1 MSPCTYYLGV
11 DPAKHKA
18 TFCLVDAHGKVVI
31 APLDAPADR
40 QGFDLVTSSLTAVLR
55 AEDHLMVGV
64 ESTAA
69 LDDNWLAYFHA
80 LGAHCPVSVLRL
92 DPAQVKAFS
101 GAKPVRA
108 KTDRADARRIAGF
121 VRQYADELP
130 RFEHNPRYDAMLIV
144 LSEREGIVAELTRLK
159 NRLRDRLVL
168 AFPELPALIGNPYAP
183 RALALLEH
191 MPTAAAVARHHVA
204 TIARIKGPGK
214 GARQIGEQLAA
225 KLREAAKSSVAS
237 QHGVVIDAVI
247 RRLASAI
254 QFQSDQLKEC
264 NAVVDD
270 YVASGRADTPRA
282 PQGEEPAAPPTMERQ
297 CALLATLPGVGNVVA
312 TTVVLRSRGLRR
324 FRSAKAL
331 CAQLAAHPMR
341 TQTGTSKDSAALA
354 RRGDRR
360 ARPALFLACM
370 IATHRDKA
378 FAFYKWHHEASGQ
391 TPKQAICSV
400 MNRMTRLMW
409 TLVRD
414 NKPYDQTIMVA
425 NIERHHPA
433 AWQKFLLHWE
443 KKKATPP
450 SEAQD
455 ENTQTDP

>member
-1 MSPCTYYLGV
+1 MSQGPYYLGV

-18 TFCLVDAHGKVVI
+18 TFCL
-31 APLDAPADR
+31 LDAQGKIVTPPFDASADR
-40 QGFDLVTSSLTAVLR
+40 PGFDLVSSTLSAVLH
-55 AEDHLMVGV
+55 AEDHLFVGV

-80 LGAHCPVSVLRL
+80 LNAHCQVSVLRL

-121 VRQYADELP
+121 VRQYAGELP
-130 RFEHNPRYDAMLIV
+130 RFEHNPQYDAMLIV

-168 AFPELPALIGNPYAP
+168 TFPELPALIGNPYAP

-191 MPTAAAVARHHVA
+191 MPTAAAMARHHVA

-214 GARQIGEQLAA
+214 GAHQIGEPLAA
-225 KLREAAKSSVAS
+225 KLREAAKTSVAS
-237 QHGVVIDAVI
+237 QQGAMIEAVM
-247 RRLASAI
+247 RRLARAI

-270 YVASGRADTPRA
+270 YVARGRGDTA
-282 PQGEEPAAPPTMERQ
+282 PAPPEGESPAPTIERQ

-312 TTVVLRSRGLRR
+312 TTVVLRSRGLSR
-324 FRSAKAL
+324 FRNAKAL
-331 CAQLAAHPMR
+331 SAQLAAHPMR

-360 ARPALFLACM
+360 ARPSLFLACM

-378 FAFYKWHHEASGQ
+378 FAFHKWHHEASGQ

-400 MNRMTRLMW
+400 MNRMARLMW